1 MLCVHVEE
9 VETVID
15 TVETVA
21 DIVEKVAE
29 QVEKVAD
36 NIGDHLPEGRLKDA
50 LEFVEDIA
58 EDTAD
63 GARLTGEF
71 IDKVIYFYFFLF
83 FELLYLT
90 PLDFFYHI

>member
-1 MLCVHVEE
+1 MEA
-9 VETVID
+9 T
-15 TVETVA
+15 T

-36 NIGDHLPEGRLKDA
+36 DIGNHLPKGGLKDA

-63 GARLTGEF
+63 GAHSAGEF
-71 IDKVIYFYFFLF
+71 IDKVFFFFLVIYLISCF
-83 FELLYLT
+83 FSI
-90 PLDFFYHI
+90 FN